1 MKSHKSKM
9 VAPILVTIIIAIY
22 FLLYFGV
29 LIYILDGFWKYALG
43 VIPLGFLAVLIYV
56 CAERIREI
64 KKGEQD
70 DLSKY

>member
-9 VAPILVTIIIAIY
+9 VAPILVTIIFAIY

-56 CAERIREI
+56 CVERIREI